1 MKTKSSWFTPCEH
14 SLKMWDQM
22 KTFFNLQKTWMGG
35 WWIRSL
41 FWTCVLGGSPTT
53 TPPLLSPPLP
63 PHPSSLMIGNI
74 KTTSSRLQYH
84 RALFPLKHHNRKKL
98 QPNWEQQPKFP
109 IGNNNPSSQLGT
121 TTQVPNWEQPPKFQ
135 LGTTTQVPNWEQPPK
150 FPIGN
155 NNPSSNCVWFS
166 LKNWFFSG

>member
-1 MKTKSSWFTPCEH
+1 
-14 SLKMWDQM
+14 
-22 KTFFNLQKTWMGG
+22 
-35 WWIRSL
+35 
-41 FWTCVLGGSPTT
+41 
-53 TPPLLSPPLP
+53 
-63 PHPSSLMIGNI
+63 
-74 KTTSSRLQYH
+74 
-84 RALFPLKHHNRKKL
+84 
-98 QPNWEQQPKFP
+98 
-109 IGNNNPSSQLGT
+109 LGT